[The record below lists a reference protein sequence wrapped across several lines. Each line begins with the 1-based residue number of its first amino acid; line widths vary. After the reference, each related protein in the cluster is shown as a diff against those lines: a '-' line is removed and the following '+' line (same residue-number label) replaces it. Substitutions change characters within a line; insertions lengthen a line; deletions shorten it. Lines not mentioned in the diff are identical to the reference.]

1 VTAFGSKLLSLE
13 SEMCPPFAS
22 ALNCALEQLANIQV
36 NGLPEFKAHIVFVPC
51 NNDIP
56 PDCDDDD
63 DDDDDDDSPEISLKF
78 IVAMMSLEY
87 AYKLHNLDNLDAPKI
102 SQFIDGIKES
112 PSCFTSWKNVLS
124 VVEMERK
131 KGHPGWPPV
140 EAFKYRH
147 GQVGVTRDTDHR
159 LGGELDT
166 SWPTTR
172 KITPFMYE
180 DSLTR
185 AGQRFRLRL

>member
-1 VTAFGSKLLSLE
+1 MTAFGSKLSSSK
-13 SEMCPPFAS
+13 SEICPPFAS

-36 NGLPEFKAHIVFVPC
+36 KGLPEFKAHIVFVPC
-51 NNDIP
+51 NNDVSS
-56 PDCDDDD
+56 DC
-63 DDDDDDDSPEISLKF
+63 DDDDDDDSPESSLKF
-78 IVAMMSLEY
+78 IIVVMSLEY
-87 AYKLHNLDNLDAPKI
+87 ACKHHNPDNLDAPKI

-112 PSCFTSWKNVLS
+112 VSCFTSWKNVLS
-124 VVEMERK
+124 VVEMEQK

-166 SWPTTR
+166 SRPTTR
-172 KITPFMYE
+172 KVTPFLYE